1 MIEQIDQRVHKSD
14 CYKANDDHMTTM
26 IIIIIIMIMIMILI
40 NNYDYYDYGPHW

>member
-26 IIIIIIMIMIMILI
+26 IIIIIIILMIMILI
-40 NNYDYYDYGPHW
+40 GNYHSYDYDPHQ